1 MPKFGGLMKGASTVF
16 AKAKPLIGKAKV
28 AGNLV
33 KANAGKIKTKYQQ
46 VKSRFKGYERFKDKD
61 PYGPRLGSS
70 IDIGDISRKGTPK
83 LKSLITRNNAVKKS
97 IRQYKE
103 KRLAKRIGPKNS
115 NAKSNFMN
123 QVKDQGLVGKARNV
137 GEKLES
143 VRDKAS
149 SLAVD
154 AYNRRL
160 ILQQMG
166 LVPDNLIPQEQ
177 QRVEQTTN
185 DYIKPYLRK

>member
-1 MPKFGGLMKGASTVF
+1 MAGLAGLMKGASAAF
-16 AKAKPLIGKAKV
+16 AKAKPLIGKAKG

-33 KANAGKIKTKYQQ
+33 KANAGKIKATYNK
-46 VKSRFKGYERFKDKD
+46 VKASYKGYTRLKD
-61 PYGPRLGSS
+61 PSRPDLPSMNMSGSS
-70 IDIGDISRKGTPK
+70 TRVPK
-83 LKSLITRNNAVKKS
+83 LRKLVTRNNAVKTS
-97 IRQYKE
+97 IRQYKQ

-115 NAKSNFMN
+115 TAKGNFMN
-123 QVKDQGLVGKARNV
+123 RVKDQGLVGKLKEAKKT
-137 GEKLES
+137 GESIKNTLS
-143 VRDKAS
+143 DA
-149 SLAVD
+149 AMD

>member
-1 MPKFGGLMKGASTVF
+1 MAGLAGLMKGASAAF
-16 AKAKPLIGKAKV
+16 AKAKPLIGKAKG
-28 AGNLV
+28 AGNIV

-46 VKSRFKGYERFKDKD
+46 VKSRFKGYQRLKDKD

-83 LKSLITRNNAVKKS
+83 LKSLVTRNNAVKKS
-97 IRQYKE
+97 IRQYKQ

-115 NAKSNFMN
+115 TAKGNFMN
-123 QVKDQGLVGKARNV
+123 RVKDQGLVGKLKEAKKT
-137 GEKLES
+137 GESFKNTLS
-143 VRDKAS
+143 DAA
-149 SLAVD
+149 LD